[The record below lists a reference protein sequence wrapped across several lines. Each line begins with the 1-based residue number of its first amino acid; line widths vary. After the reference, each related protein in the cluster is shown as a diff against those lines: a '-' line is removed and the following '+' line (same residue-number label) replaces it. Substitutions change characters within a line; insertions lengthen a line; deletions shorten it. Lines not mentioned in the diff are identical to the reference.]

1 MAGRR
6 RWAALGVRQ
15 LVVFLPFHS
24 SVLKPNFDLPL
35 RETKSV
41 CNLNPPP
48 SSQIPVKMKFLLEFQ
63 NLLSGVRCSGA
74 FGFGSGVIR
83 VHCGETKRK
92 VNPNVTS
99 EYRTTKQQQHSWNID
114 TKLFQTSRHP
124 APPPTRVQGRNVTL
138 QYLPFPLKLVHL
150 NTITP
155 RQERFKSS
163 QT

>member
-6 RWAALGVRQ
+6 RGAALGVGQ

-63 NLLSGVRCSGA
+63 NLLPGVRCSWA

-83 VHCGETKRK
+83 VHCGETRK
-92 VNPNVTS
+92 VNPNVT
-99 EYRTTKQQQHSWNID
+99 YTTKQQQHSWNIY

-124 APPPTRVQGRNVTL
+124 APPPRVQGRNVTQ

-150 NTITP
+150 NTITT
-155 RQERFKSS
+155 RQERFKSA